1 MINGPGATKFH
12 GGAGKDFGLM
22 NRDGF
27 LLLWRLKGL
36 NTQYRP
42 ARRGVVISHP
52 TDNTSQNFGNGVHRR
67 PVSAI

>member
-1 MINGPGATKFH
+1 MSVQVGPEYA
-12 GGAGKDFGLM
+12 KDFSLM

-36 NTQYRP
+36 HTQYRP
-42 ARRGVVISHP
+42 ARRGVVISHSV
-52 TDNTSQNFGNGVHRR
+52 DNTCQNFGNGVHRR